1 MTVTLVERKK
11 KPILESQIQK
21 QFKEW
26 LDKQTDLKHWKTN
39 DQYTRG
45 VSDIPMCLRGLFVAI
60 ELKVPGKEPT
70 ALQQKFIDEVV
81 EAGGIAC
88 WCDTVKKCVSVV
100 ETIRLYEKEIKA
112 GAKLRITTLP
122 DRMDFSLVKN

>member
-1 MTVTLVERKK
+1 MTVTLVDRKK
-11 KPILESQIQK
+11 KPILESQTQK

-70 ALQQKFIDEVV
+70 ALQLKFINDVID
-81 EAGGIAC
+81 AGGIAC
-88 WCDTVKKCVSVV
+88 WCDTVKKCISVV
-100 ETIRLYEKEIKA
+100 ETVRHYEKEIKA
-112 GAKLRITTLP
+112 GARLRISTAP
-122 DRMDFSLVKN
+122 DRMIFELVKS